1 MRHLF
6 ALALLCLALLPAP
19 APVLAATPADPTAAL
34 FAALKD
40 ETPARAIAALDAGAQ
55 VNARD
60 AAKNTPLL
68 LAAVDGNAAMVAA
81 LLAHGADILARDDQ
95 EYRAFDLA
103 VERYNRE
110 AAQALL
116 EYWISAGGSDAQR
129 AASRIALAAAKNDL
143 PAVRAAL
150 DAGVPAD
157 AIGDSGY
164 TALALAARWGRIEI
178 VELLLARGA
187 KPDLGTS
194 SRYGAT
200 PLMEASRDGRVEIA
214 RKLIAAG
221 ASVNTGDRYGDHA
234 LNWAAYFGHAPF
246 VALLLEHKPDLQRT
260 GQSDD
265 WPIEIAIRQGH
276 PDVVALLAKA
286 GATARPGKDKPPA
299 MKPAD

>member
-6 ALALLCLALLPAP
+6 ALALLWPALAL
-19 APVLAATPADPTAAL
+19 AASDPTAAL

-40 ETPARAIAALDAGAQ
+40 ETPARAIAALDAGAA

-60 AAKNTPLL
+60 DAKNTPLL
-68 LAAVDGNAAMVAA
+68 IAAAGSNAAMVTL
-81 LLAHGADILARDDQ
+81 LLARDADIYARDDQ

-103 VERYNRE
+103 VERYNRD
-110 AAQALL
+110 AAQAML
-116 EYWISAGGSDAQR
+116 EYWIKENGSDEQR
-129 AASRIALAAAKNDL
+129 AASRMALAAAKNEL
-143 PAVRAAL
+143 PGVLAAL

-157 AIGDSGY
+157 AEGSSGY
-164 TALALAARWGRIEI
+164 TALALAARWGRMEI

-187 KPDLGTS
+187 KPDLATT

-246 VALLLEHKPDLQRT
+246 VALLLEHKPDLQRV
-260 GQSDD
+260 GQTDD
-265 WPIEIAIRQGH
+265 WPIEIAIREGH
-276 PDVVALLAKA
+276 TEVVALLKQA
-286 GATARPGKDKPPA
+286 GAAPRPGKDKPRR
-299 MKPAD
+299 

>member
-6 ALALLCLALLPAP
+6 ALALLWPALAL
-19 APVLAATPADPTAAL
+19 AASDPTAGL

-40 ETPARAIAALDAGAQ
+40 ETPARAIAALDAGAA

-60 AAKNTPLL
+60 EAKNTPLL
-68 LAAVDGNAAMVAA
+68 IAAAGSNAAMVTL
-81 LLAHGADILARDDQ
+81 LLARDADIYARDDQ

-103 VERYNRE
+103 VERYNRD
-110 AAQALL
+110 AAQAML
-116 EYWISAGGSDAQR
+116 EYWIKENGSDEQR
-129 AASRIALAAAKNDL
+129 AASRMALAAAKNEL
-143 PAVRAAL
+143 PGVLAAL

-157 AIGDSGY
+157 AEGSSGY
-164 TALALAARWGRIEI
+164 TALALAARWGRMEI

-187 KPDLGTS
+187 KPDLATT

-246 VALLLEHKPDLQRT
+246 VALLLEHKPDLQRV
-260 GQSDD
+260 GQTDD
-265 WPIEIAIRQGH
+265 WPIEIAIREGH
-276 PDVVALLAKA
+276 TEVVALLKQA
-286 GATARPGKDKPPA
+286 GAAPRPGKDKPRR
-299 MKPAD
+299 

>member
-6 ALALLCLALLPAP
+6 ALALLCAALQPAP
-19 APVLAATPADPTAAL
+19 ARAAPPADASAAL

-40 ETPARAIAALDAGAQ
+40 DTPARALAALDAGAS
-55 VNARD
+55 VDARD
-60 AAKNTPLL
+60 AGGNTPLL
-68 LAAVDGNAAMVAA
+68 VAAVEGNAAMVAL
-81 LLAHGADILARDDQ
+81 LLARGADIDARDGS

-103 VERYNRE
+103 VERYNRA
-110 AAQALL
+110 AAQAML
-116 EYWISAGGSDAQR
+116 EHWIKGGGSDEQR
-129 AASRIALAAAKNDL
+129 AASRMALAAAKDEL
-143 PAVRAAL
+143 PAVLAAL
-150 DAGVPAD
+150 DAGTPAD
-157 AIGDSGY
+157 AIGHSGY
-164 TALALAARWGRIEI
+164 TALALAARWGRMQI

-187 KPDLGTS
+187 KADLATR
-194 SRYGAT
+194 SRYGST

-234 LNWAAYFGHAPF
+234 LNWAAFFGHAPF

-276 PDVVALLAKA
+276 AEVVALLAAA
-286 GATARPGKDKPPA
+286 GAVARPGRDKPPA
-299 MKPAD
+299 KP

>member
-6 ALALLCLALLPAP
+6 ALALLFPALAL
-19 APVLAATPADPTAAL
+19 AASDPTAAL

-40 ETPARAIAALDAGAQ
+40 ETPARAIAALDAGAA

-60 AAKNTPLL
+60 EAKNTPLL
-68 LAAVDGNAAMVAA
+68 VAAVGSNAAMVAL
-81 LLAHGADILARDDQ
+81 LLARDADIYARDDQ

-103 VERYNRE
+103 VERYNRD
-110 AAQALL
+110 AAQAML
-116 EYWISAGGSDAQR
+116 EYWIKENGSDEQR
-129 AASRIALAAAKNDL
+129 EAARMALAAAKNDL
-143 PAVRAAL
+143 PGVLAAL

-157 AIGDSGY
+157 AEGSSGY
-164 TALALAARWGRIEI
+164 TALALAARWGRMEI

-187 KPDLGTS
+187 KADLATT

-246 VALLLEHKPDLQRT
+246 VALLLEHKPDLQRV
-260 GQSDD
+260 GQTDD
-265 WPIEIAIRQGH
+265 WPIEIAIREGH
-276 PDVVALLAKA
+276 AEVVALLAKA
-286 GATARPGKDKPPA
+286 GAAPRPGKDKPA
-299 MKPAD
+299 R

>member
-6 ALALLCLALLPAP
+6 ALALLCSALLPS
-19 APVLAATPADPTAAL
+19 PVLAATPADPTATL

-40 ETPARAIAALDAGAQ
+40 ETPARAIAALDAGAS

-81 LLAHGADILARDDQ
+81 LLARGADIEARDAG

-103 VERYNRE
+103 VERYNRD
-110 AAQALL
+110 AAQAML
-116 EYWISAGGSDAQR
+116 EHWIAATGSDEQR
-129 AASRIALAAAKNDL
+129 AASRMALAAAKNEL
-143 PAVRAAL
+143 PGVLAAL

-157 AIGDSGY
+157 AMGSSGY
-164 TALALAARWGRIEI
+164 TALALAARWGRMEI

-187 KPDLGTS
+187 KPDLATR
-194 SRYGAT
+194 SRYGST

-221 ASVNTGDRYGDHA
+221 ASVDTGDRYGDHA
-234 LNWAAYFGHAPF
+234 LNWAAFFGHAPF
-246 VALLLEHKPDLQRT
+246 VALLLEHKPDLRRR

-265 WPIEIAIRQGH
+265 WPIEIAIREGH
-276 PDVVALLAKA
+276 ADVVALLAKA
-286 GATARPGKDKPPA
+286 GAVARPGKDKPPA
-299 MKPAD
+299 KP